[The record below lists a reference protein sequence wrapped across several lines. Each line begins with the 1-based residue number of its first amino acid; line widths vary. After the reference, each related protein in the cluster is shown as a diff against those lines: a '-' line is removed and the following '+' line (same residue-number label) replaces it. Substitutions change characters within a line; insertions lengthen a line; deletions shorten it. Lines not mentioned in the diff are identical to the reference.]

1 LLIQIQVKKP
11 HSFSVKNVVF
21 YLGIT
26 PTSTF
31 VPAAVGHS
39 AASPRQVP
47 LSLHL
52 PVGFTL
58 HSLMRG
64 TDLRI
69 MISDLQKNP

>member
-1 LLIQIQVKKP
+1 M
-11 HSFSVKNVVF
+11 
-21 YLGIT
+21 GIT
-26 PTSTF
+26 PTSTC
-31 VPAAVGHS
+31 VPVAVGHS

-52 PVGFTL
+52 AVGFSL

-69 MISDLQKNP
+69 MSYDISKITSKK